1 MPITNA
7 LNTLIPTFTVD
18 PVAVFDNDFKRL
30 FSDAQAIK
38 AVVKEQSK
46 LMEHPVESGIIIT
59 DHRIVLPVEIDLSLV
74 LSARDYQTTY
84 KQIRQYYLNAT
95 LLVIQTRSG
104 VYENQIIQGMP
115 HEEDP
120 EQFNVLMLALSLK
133 QVQFVT
139 AEYGVV
145 PKYANNSA
153 NTSRGAQPTTTPT
166 ASQAT
171 IAGSGFSG
179 LKRATGYVVS
189 AIGSLF

>member
-7 LNTLIPTFTVD
+7 LNTLIPSFTVD
-18 PVAVFDNDFKRL
+18 PVAVFDNDFNRL

-104 VYENQIIQGMP
+104 VYENQIIQAMP

-120 EQFNVLMLALSLK
+120 EQFNVLMMALSLK

-145 PKYANNSA
+145 PKRANNS
-153 NTSRGAQPTTTPT
+153 TTTKRGTQPTTVPT
-166 ASQAT
+166 TAQTT
-171 IAGSGFSG
+171 IAADAFNGV
-179 LKRATGYVVS
+179 KKAYGYVTS